1 MPIDFLTAAERGRL
15 NRFPDPIPDEDLRVF
30 FLLSDRDLIEVRTQ
44 RGAANQLGFALQ
56 LCALRYL
63 GFAPDD
69 LGTTSETAVTF
80 VAQQVGVSPSALVS
94 YGGRIHTRTTHLQQ
108 AQGYLGFRL
117 ALPPDLAALTTWL
130 VERAL
135 EHDKPTLL
143 LQLACDKLLRDQ
155 IVRPGRTRLECLVAT
170 AREHGDPEAFRLAL
184 PLLKPIAQ

>member
-1 MPIDFLTAAERGRL
+1 MPIDFLTAAERERL

-30 FLLSDRDLIEVRTQ
+30 FTLSDRDTQEVRKQ
-44 RGAANQLGFALQ
+44 RGAPNQLGFALQ

-69 LGTTSETAVTF
+69 LGTAPDAAVAF
-80 VAQQVGVSPSALVS
+80 VAQQLGVSPAAIAA

-108 AQGYLGFRL
+108 VQAYLGFHL
-117 ALPPDLAALTTWL
+117 ALPLDMAALTAWL

-143 LQLACDKLLRDQ
+143 FQLACDKLRRDQ
-155 IVRPGRTRLECLVAT
+155 IVRPGLTRLERLVAT
-170 AREHGDPEAFRLAL
+170 AREQAHAL
-184 PLLKPIAQ
+184 CAS